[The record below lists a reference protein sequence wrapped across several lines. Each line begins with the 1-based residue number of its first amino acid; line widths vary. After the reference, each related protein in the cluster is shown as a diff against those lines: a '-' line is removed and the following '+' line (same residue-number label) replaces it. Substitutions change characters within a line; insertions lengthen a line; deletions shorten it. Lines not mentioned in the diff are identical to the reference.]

1 MGSLL
6 GGGGKTVKA
15 PPVPEPS
22 PVPIASDEAED
33 FAAKEQQKK
42 SGASKTFL
50 MGNLTPKSTS
60 KKKVLG

>member
-1 MGSLL
+1 MGSLF
-6 GGGGKTVKA
+6 GGGKTVKA
-15 PPVPEPS
+15 PPVPEPP

-50 MGNLTPKSTS
+50 TGNLTPKYTG
-60 KKKVLG
+60 KKRSL